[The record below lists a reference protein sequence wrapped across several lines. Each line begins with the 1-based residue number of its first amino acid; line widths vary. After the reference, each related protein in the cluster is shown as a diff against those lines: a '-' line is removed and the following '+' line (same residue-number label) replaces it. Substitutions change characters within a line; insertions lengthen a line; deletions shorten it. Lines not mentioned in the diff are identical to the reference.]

1 MGASSSIFMNIEN
14 TIYISYNT
22 KDILQTDICEKLSGC
37 ITNNSSYQVIT
48 SKNIEESKET
58 DYADFASQLGP
69 IIHGV
74 HSIIICISPNF
85 FQCFHQTKE
94 LNQILDRSANLL
106 YIMMEPSFTPITNKE
121 LNTFIKNNNWI
132 TLQDINN
139 NNSENQILSYL
150 SLN

>member
-22 KDILQTDICEKLSGC
+22 KEKLQADFCEKLTVC
-37 ITNNSSYQVIT
+37 ITTTSSYQVIT

-74 HSIIICISPNF
+74 HSVIICISPNF
-85 FQCFHQTKE
+85 FQSFHQTKE
-94 LNQILDRSANLL
+94 LNQILDRESNLL
-106 YIMMEPSFTPITNKE
+106 YIMMEPAFTPLTNKE
-121 LNTFIKNNNWI
+121 LKTFIKNNDWT
-132 TLQDINN
+132 TLENIINR
-139 NNSENQILSYL
+139 EYQILSYL

>member
-22 KDILQTDICEKLSGC
+22 KDISQTDICEKLSDC
-37 ITNNSSYQVIT
+37 ITSNSNYQVIT

-58 DYADFASQLGP
+58 DYADFARQLGP

-74 HSIIICISPNF
+74 NSVIICISPNF
-85 FQCFHQTKE
+85 FQSFHQTKE
-94 LNQILDRSANLL
+94 LNQILDRESKLL

-121 LNTFIKNNNWI
+121 LKTFIKNNDWT
-132 TLQDINN
+132 TLQDININ
-139 NNSENQILSYL
+139 IRENRILSYL
-150 SLN
+150 ALN